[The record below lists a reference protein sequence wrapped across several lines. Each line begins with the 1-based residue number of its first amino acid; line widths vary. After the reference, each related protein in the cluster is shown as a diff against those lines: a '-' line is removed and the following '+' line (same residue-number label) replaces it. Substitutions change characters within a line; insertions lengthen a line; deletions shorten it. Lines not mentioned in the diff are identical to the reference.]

1 MVKDY
6 VSSEPQKLNQEFP
19 EFSIPLSLWLVM
31 AFALVFILVGGY
43 LFNFYIEQRGVERF
57 EFQTR
62 LLKNAISDRMR
73 AYEQVLRGGLG
84 LFMSSTNGVTR
95 AEWRHYVSNARL
107 DEFYPGIQ
115 GMGYSQFLTPEQVV
129 PEEQAIRAEGFPDY
143 KVHPE
148 GERALYLAI
157 VYLEPFDWRNRRAF
171 GYDMYSEPI
180 RRNAIDRAVAT
191 GEAAVSGRITL
202 VQETGQDQQA
212 GFLMYLPLFTE
223 SKNGQ
228 RQAKGM
234 VYAPFRM
241 NNLMEGII
249 GDRFSALQLEIYD
262 GEQAD
267 ESQLMYRS
275 NPRPPEIYHNNEAVL
290 TIGGHQWLLVTRS
303 TGSFVSATESL
314 QRALLLAFGGLFWV
328 LLFYFLYHNAKARF
342 KESLL
347 AQELLANE
355 ERFRLVIEAS
365 PSALVIVNHDGVMTL
380 VNAHAE
386 RLFKYS
392 RDEMLGQGVNML
404 LPSAQRSN
412 HSHYMAEYFCHPIA
426 KNMSSRDDLY
436 GQCSDG
442 SLVAVEVGL
451 TPLVFSNGPAVLA
464 TINDISQRKQV
475 ELEKARHTAELERI
489 NSELDSFAYIA
500 SHDLKSPLRGIEQ
513 LSDWLA
519 EDLAD
524 NASDTVQKY
533 LRLIRSRVQ
542 RMELLLEGLLTFSRI
557 GRVDAQLVMTD
568 SAQLVREVFSLVN
581 VQPTY
586 HLAIVTELPQFVTA
600 RVPLELVFRNLLSN
614 AIKHHDK
621 DSGVINVSCSEQHDF
636 YCFCVEDDGPG
647 IPKQF
652 HEKVFAIFQT
662 LRPRDEV
669 EGSGLGLSLV
679 RKCVESLGGSI
690 WLVSEG
696 RGSRFYF
703 TWPKNLKEFHK

>member
-1 MVKDY
+1 MVKVA
-6 VSSEPQKLNQEFP
+6 VSSDPQKIDQEFP

-43 LFNFYIEQRGVERF
+43 LFNFYIEQRGQERF

-73 AYEQVLRGGLG
+73 TYEQVLRGGLG
-84 LFMSSTNGVTR
+84 LFMSSSNVTR
-95 AEWRHYVSNARL
+95 EEWHHYVLNARL
-107 DEFYPGIQ
+107 NEFYPGIQ
-115 GMGYSQFLTPEQVV
+115 GMGYSQFLTAAQVA
-129 PEEQAIRAEGFPDY
+129 PEEQAIRNEGFLDY
-143 KVHPE
+143 QIHPE
-148 GERALYLAI
+148 GQRERYLAI

-171 GYDMYSEPI
+171 GYDMYSEPV
-180 RRNAIDRAVAT
+180 RRKAIDRALAT
-191 GEAAVSGRITL
+191 GEAAISGRITL

-212 GFLMYLPLFTE
+212 GFLMYLPLFKE
-223 SKNGQ
+223 NPNGQ
-228 RQAKGM
+228 RQAQGM

-241 NNLMEGII
+241 NNLMENII
-249 GDRFSALQLEIYD
+249 GDRFSMLQLEIYD
-262 GEQAD
+262 GTAAD
-267 ESQLMYRS
+267 GAELMYRS
-275 NPRPPEIYHNNEAVL
+275 SPRPVAIYHNNETVL
-290 TIGGHQWLLVTRS
+290 EIGGHQWLLVTHS
-303 TGSFVSATESL
+303 TTSYVSATESL
-314 QRALLLAFGGLFWV
+314 QRALLLAFGGSFWI

-342 KESLL
+342 KESQL
-347 AQELLANE
+347 AQALLENE

-365 PSALVIVNHDGVMTL
+365 PSAMVIVDHNGVMTL

-386 RLFKYS
+386 QLFKYS
-392 RDEMLGQGVNML
+392 RDEMLGQGINML
-404 LPSAQRSN
+404 LPAAQHSH
-412 HSHYMAEYFCHPIA
+412 HSHYMTKYFQQPIA

-451 TPLVFSNGPAVLA
+451 TPVMFSNGPAVLA

-475 ELEKARHTAELERI
+475 EQEKARHTTELERI

-513 LSDWLA
+513 LSDWLS

-542 RMELLLEGLLTFSRI
+542 RMELLLDGLLTFSRI

-568 SAQLVREVFSLVN
+568 TRQLVDEVFSLVN
-581 VQPTY
+581 MQPSY
-586 HLAIVTELPQFVTA
+586 YLEIETELPEFVTA
-600 RVPLELVFRNLLSN
+600 RVPLELVFRNLFSN

-621 DSGVINVSCSEQHDF
+621 DGGVIRVSCREQHDH
-636 YCFCVEDDGPG
+636 YCFCVADDGPG
-647 IPKQF
+647 IPEAF
-652 HEKVFAIFQT
+652 HDKVFAIFQT

-679 RKCVESLGGSI
+679 RKCVESFGGRI
-690 WLVSEG
+690 WLESEG
-696 RGSRFYF
+696 RGSRFCF
-703 TWPKNLKEFHK
+703 TWPKTLKEQQ